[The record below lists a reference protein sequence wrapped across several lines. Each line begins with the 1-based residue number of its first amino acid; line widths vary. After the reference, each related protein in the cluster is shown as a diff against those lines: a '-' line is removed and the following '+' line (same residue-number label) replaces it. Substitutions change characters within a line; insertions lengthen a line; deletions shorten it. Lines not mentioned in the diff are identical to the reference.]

1 MCFENE
7 FPPPSPTKNICMLNI
22 SKLLSIKVACSPH
35 PPATYEHACFPMPA
49 TVRSNSLILVNE
61 WKTLDCPSWLF
72 VIIIP
77 FLQWEAST
85 CPHNLPPWSSM
96 VILHFLLPSLSQDK
110 IFFSEL
116 AEHVFL
122 ISESHHLISSSKHLA
137 SLHPRWGE
145 QAHFV
150 TISWSPVKFLS
161 HFAVLSV
168 PVLLSWNYSCS
179 FVR

>member
-1 MCFENE
+1 MNS
-7 FPPPSPTKNICMLNI
+7 PPSPTKNICMLNI

-49 TVRSNSLILVNE
+49 NVRSNLLILVNE

-72 VIIIP
+72 AIIIP
-77 FLQWEAST
+77 FLEWEAST
-85 CPHNLPPWSSM
+85 CPHTSHLEVPWWFYIFFYPPY
-96 VILHFLLPSLSQDK
+96 LKTKF
-110 IFFSEL
+110 FFSEL

-137 SLHPRWGE
+137 SLHPRQGE

-150 TISWSPVKFLS
+150 TISWSPIKFLS